1 MKKEVRE
8 QYQTPA
14 MAVVEVKMQRQVC
27 QSTDLGMEANR
38 EIYGDPI
45 VIDL

>member
-1 MKKEVRE
+1 MNRKQRE
-8 QYQTPA
+8 QYQSPA
-14 MAVVEVKMQRQVC
+14 MLVVEVKIQRLVC
-27 QSTDLGMEANR
+27 QSPDLGMEANR

>member
-1 MKKEVRE
+1 MNKKDIYRA
-8 QYQTPA
+8 PA
-14 MAVVEVKMQRQVC
+14 MIVVEVKIQRQVC
-27 QSTDLGMEANR
+27 QSPDLGMEANR